1 MKPLTTML
9 MIGER
14 ERETATVV
22 RVYCNTV
29 NKYAYINLVS
39 LSHSLSLSLSSHDL
53 CTWKWHIIA
62 YYEWRNTS
70 CKTLLHGLHP
80 NEATTLHRVVVD
92 VVSRTHCGGFVIVE
106 SNFERVA
113 FDSCVMFIKK
123 FCQYNLTWFV
133 SLPVRLH
140 THTHTQSI

>member
-39 LSHSLSLSLSSHDL
+39 LSHSLSLSL
-53 CTWKWHIIA
+53 
-62 YYEWRNTS
+62 
-70 CKTLLHGLHP
+70 
-80 NEATTLHRVVVD
+80 ATTCVRENDISLPTTSEEIPPARLYYTVYTQTRQRLFIESLD

>member
-39 LSHSLSLSLSSHDL
+39 LSIHQIGCPTLSLSLSL
-53 CTWKWHIIA
+53 
-62 YYEWRNTS
+62 
-70 CKTLLHGLHP
+70 
-80 NEATTLHRVVVD
+80 ATT
-92 VVSRTHCGGFVIVE
+92 
-106 SNFERVA
+106 
-113 FDSCVMFIKK
+113 CVRENDI
-123 FCQYNLTWFV
+123 
-133 SLPVRLH
+133 SLPTTSEEIPPARLYY
-140 THTHTQSI
+140 TVYTQTRQRLFIESLWMSCHVHIAAASSSLKVTLSVLHLTVVLCLLKSFVNTT